1 MPGIGAPA
9 VGTAAPSAISPFPGD
24 ETGDSLHVPEY
35 AILLNIAD
43 GMRNTIINTAGV
55 ITVEGLLYID
65 ETSLINSCSATTT
78 VIDKMRIKTLKK
90 WAENNSDIGTE
101 LDIQDF
107 TATVCRKL

>member
-24 ETGDSLHVPEY
+24 ETGDSLHVPEH
-35 AILLNIAD
+35 AILLNIA

-65 ETSLINSCSATTT
+65 EASLINLCSATTT

-107 TATVCRKL
+107 TAAVCRKL